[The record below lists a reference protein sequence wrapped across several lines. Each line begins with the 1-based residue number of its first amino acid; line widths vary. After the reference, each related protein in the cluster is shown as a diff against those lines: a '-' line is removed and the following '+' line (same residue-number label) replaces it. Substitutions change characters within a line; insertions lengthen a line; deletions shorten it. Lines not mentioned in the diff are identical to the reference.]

1 MASLPLL
8 RFSLRPSPETLKKP
22 FLTQIPLLP
31 HQSLNPNKSKP
42 KISHSHS
49 RNTICMSYQTVPATE
64 RLVSSFAY
72 FLPFFN
78 GLQYG
83 RYLFMKYP
91 NLVFLLEPIFPLLNI
106 YRSVP
111 YASFVA
117 FFALYLGVVRN
128 PSFSKY
134 VRFNSMQA
142 VVLDVLL
149 SLPLL
154 LQRVFSPGDGIGLKV
169 MVMGYNAIFVFIAV
183 CFLYSLGHCVLGKT
197 PFLPF
202 VAEAADRQL

>member
-1 MASLPLL
+1 MASTPLL
-8 RFSLRPSPETLKKP
+8 RFSLRPSQETLRKP
-22 FLTQIPLLP
+22 FLSQTPIHL
-31 HQSLNPNKSKP
+31 KSTV
-42 KISHSHS
+42 KISRSPS
-49 RNTICMSYQTVPATE
+49 KTICMAYQTVPATD

-83 RYLFMKYP
+83 RYLLMKYP
-91 NLVFLLEPIFPLLNI
+91 NLALVLEPIFPLLNI

-111 YASFVA
+111 YASFVC
-117 FFALYLGVVRN
+117 FFALYLGVVKN

-154 LQRVFSPGDGIGLKV
+154 FQRVFSPGKGLGLKLL
-169 MVMGYNAIFVFIAV
+169 VMGYNSIFVFIV
-183 CFLYSLGHCVLGKT
+183 FSFLYSLGHCVLGRT
-197 PFLPF
+197 PYLPL